1 MKSFKGNF
9 LSFFA
14 NIVFRLF
21 EFYFSK
27 KVQDIRFAR
36 QLKSLFE
43 TADYIDNFLPQISTV
58 KTPLEIHDYAL
69 NKITLSGYYLEF
81 GVFSGKTI
89 NHIAKKIKYN
99 IYGFDSFE
107 GLPEFWREGFEK
119 GTFNTIYKK

>member
-27 KVQDIRFAR
+27 KAQDIRFAR

-43 TADYIDNFLPQISTV
+43 TADYIDSFLPQISTV

-81 GVFSGKTI
+81 G
-89 NHIAKKIKYN
+89 
-99 IYGFDSFE
+99 GF
-107 GLPEFWREGFEK
+107 
-119 GTFNTIYKK
+119 